1 MSRLMKL
8 DAQAL
13 RPANT
18 VRNED
23 HVGFIVDR
31 VRAWQKRFGGERM
44 RIFAIAKA
52 VEIPWVQYSF
62 FTSGRRQPAQ
72 CSSTGHDR
80 APFRAKG
87 RLLLWLKPI
96 LRLFPTVC
104 RFIGGGSDAGER
116 RLFHL
121 SSSVC
126 RN

>member
-31 VRAWQKRFGGERM
+31 VRAWQRRFGGERM

-52 VEIPWVQYSF
+52 VEIPCVKYSF
-62 FTSGRRQPAQ
+62 FTSGRRQTA
-72 CSSTGHDR
+72 
-80 APFRAKG
+80 
-87 RLLLWLKPI
+87 
-96 LRLFPTVC
+96 
-104 RFIGGGSDAGER
+104 
-116 RLFHL
+116 
-121 SSSVC
+121 
-126 RN
+126 